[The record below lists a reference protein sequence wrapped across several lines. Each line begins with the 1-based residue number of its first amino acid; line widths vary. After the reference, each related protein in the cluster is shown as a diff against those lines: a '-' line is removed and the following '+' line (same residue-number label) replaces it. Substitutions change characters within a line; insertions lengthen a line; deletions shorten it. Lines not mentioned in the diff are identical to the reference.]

1 MHLEPGLIL
10 DSALLAMNPTRLSSP
25 HLHSGSNF
33 FLLTKILPNNFLRPT
48 HWRNVTFVLENHLQV
63 EAGDEIEGT
72 FLIFR
77 NKQWLRHFE
86 VTISFK
92 KKGMDTSITQTLPLW
107 R

>member
-1 MHLEPGLIL
+1 
-10 DSALLAMNPTRLSSP
+10 
-25 HLHSGSNF
+25 
-33 FLLTKILPNNFLRPT
+33 
-48 HWRNVTFVLENHLQV
+48 VTFVLENHIQV

-86 VTISFK
+86 VTITFK
-92 KKGMDTSITQTLPLW
+92 KKGMDAMISQTLPLW